1 MPATEALSE
10 IVENEANLAKSPM
23 PNVNFLLIFEGPVF
37 EQQTEVFRLRMLQ
50 NPSKTG
56 SETGFEGFKRSNRFF
71 RKKVAT
77 YWWFENFWNFLGNLH
92 FSEIPRNFERIAK
105 KPISN

>member
-10 IVENEANLAKSPM
+10 IVENEANPAKSPM

-37 EQQTEVFRLRMLQ
+37 EQQPEVFRLRMLQ
-50 NPSKTG
+50 NQSKTG
-56 SETGFEGFKRSNRFF
+56 SETVLEGFKHSNLVF
-71 RKKVAT
+71 REKVAT
-77 YWWFENFWNFLGNLH
+77 YWRFENFWNFLGNLH

>member
-10 IVENEANLAKSPM
+10 ILENKANTAKSPM
-23 PNVNFLLIFEGPVF
+23 PNVNFLLILEGPVF
-37 EQQTEVFRLRMLQ
+37 EQLLQVFRLRMLQ
-50 NPSKTG
+50 NQSKTCSG
-56 SETGFEGFKRSNRFF
+56 TVLEGFKHSNLVF

-77 YWWFENFWNFLGNLH
+77 YWRFENFWNFLGILH
-92 FSEIPRNFERIAK
+92 FSGNPRNFEQIVK

>member
-50 NPSKTG
+50 NQSKTG

-77 YWWFENFWNFLGNLH
+77 YWWFENFWKFLGILH
-92 FSEIPRNFERIAK
+92 FSEN
-105 KPISN
+105 S